1 MAKKIVTWIKASD
14 YDKLQKLDE
23 IEITVEAKNRKPM
36 TILARVGSLK
46 DNDKEYPNYENAIFN
61 GEYH

>member
-1 MAKKIVTWIKASD
+1 MAKKMAIWIKAKD
-14 YDKLQKLDE
+14 YDKLQELEE

-46 DNDKEYPNYENAIFN
+46 DNDKEYPHQRYV
-61 GEYH
+61 